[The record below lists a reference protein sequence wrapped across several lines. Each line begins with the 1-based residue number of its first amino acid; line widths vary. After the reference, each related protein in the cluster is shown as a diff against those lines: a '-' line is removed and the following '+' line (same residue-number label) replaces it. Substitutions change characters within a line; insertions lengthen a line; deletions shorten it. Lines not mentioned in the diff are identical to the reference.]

1 MGTEKTSFHLAIIIV
16 VAFVFLILAVFFLL
30 LYRQQKKLLLLQQ
43 EKNTDAMMR
52 SEKERSE
59 MAMQLHNEIVP
70 YLAGVKLRLRMIQDL
85 HFDIRSACLPGLENS
100 LQAIRGLSKKMAPM
114 GIFRETFVEAIEHY
128 VESTGMG
135 DILKVELQINARPD
149 IEYEKHVMI
158 YRLLQ
163 EVVLNTFK
171 HSRARRLT
179 ISVSIEEENLV
190 IRTADDGIGYYL
202 DEDAVK
208 KGMGIRLMQ
217 LILESM
223 GGNMYKSESEDR
235 GTKYNFIIP
244 CPYA

>member
-16 VAFVFLILAVFFLL
+16 AAFVFLMLAVFFLL

-70 YLAGVKLRLRMIQDL
+70 YLAGVKLRLRMIQD
-85 HFDIRSACLPGLENS
+85 HHADIQSACLPGLENS

-114 GIFRETFVEAIEHY
+114 GIFRESFVEAIEHY

-135 DILKVELQINARPD
+135 DTLSVELHVKAMPE
-149 IEYEKHVMI
+149 IEYEKHVLI

-171 HSRARRLT
+171 HSKAKRLT
-179 ISVSIEEENLV
+179 IAVSIDEENLV

-202 DEDAVK
+202 DEDSVK
-208 KGMGIRLMQ
+208 QGMGIRLMQ
-217 LILESM
+217 HILESM
-223 GGNMYKSESEDR
+223 GGNMYKSEMEGS
-235 GTKYNFIIP
+235 GTKYNFVIP
-244 CPYA
+244 C